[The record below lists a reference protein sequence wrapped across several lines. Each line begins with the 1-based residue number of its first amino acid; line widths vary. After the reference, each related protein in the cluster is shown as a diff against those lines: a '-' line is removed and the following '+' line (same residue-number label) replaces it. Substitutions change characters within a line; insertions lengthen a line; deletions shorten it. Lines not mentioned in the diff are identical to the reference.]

1 MVSVGNDGFNWS
13 ATANVFFGVYL
24 NFSMQL
30 LNPSIA
36 DGHAYGFQ
44 LRCLSE

>member
-30 LNPSIA
+30 LNPSTA
-36 DGHAYGFQ
+36 NHRSHGFQ

>member
-13 ATANVFFGVYL
+13 ATANGLLGLYL

-30 LNPSIA
+30 LNPSTA
-36 DGHAYGFQ
+36 NHRSHGFP